1 MRTKGSAAELEA
13 KRRIAGRLLLEGKS
27 RGEVARLVDAS
38 WNSVNRWKK
47 LVDRGGVDALAA
59 KPHPGRPPRLTL
71 AQCRRVQRILER
83 GALKAGFEND
93 LWTCPRVAAVIEQ
106 RFGVKYDDSHVWRLL
121 TKWGWSCQ
129 KPQRQAREQDPAAVE
144 HWIRSQWPRIKKG
157 VAKSS

>member
-13 KRRIAGRLLLEGKS
+13 KRRIAGSLLLQGKS
-27 RGEVARLVDAS
+27 RAEVARLVNAS
-38 WNSVNRWKK
+38 WNSVNRWKQLLDK
-47 LVDRGGVDALAA
+47 GGLEALAA
-59 KPHPGRPPRLTL
+59 KPNPGRPSRLTA
-71 AQCRRVQRILER
+71 AQCRRVMRILER

-129 KPQRQAREQDPAAVE
+129 KPQRRAREQNGEAVE
-144 HWIRSQWPRIKKG
+144 QWIRRDWPRIKKG
-157 VAKSS
+157 VA